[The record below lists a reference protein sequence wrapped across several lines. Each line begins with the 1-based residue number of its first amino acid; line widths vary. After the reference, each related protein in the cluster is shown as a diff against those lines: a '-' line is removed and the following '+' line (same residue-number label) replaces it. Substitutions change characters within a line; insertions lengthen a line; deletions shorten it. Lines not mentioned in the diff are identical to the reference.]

1 MGALSLSFDQSWPAS
16 VLRCE
21 TESGQAQALDH
32 PMIDQP
38 RASFLAS
45 QAFDFWQSGRAEYA
59 VPLYEEALTFADP
72 CHYGLPDYHGEFASL
87 LSGLG
92 RFVEAREQ
100 FELALKACLNQGA
113 SEGSNGVV
121 VARYF
126 LAEHLLSHK
135 EPQLALDTLQP
146 SMLNGIEMEWLLHY
160 SKAFALQALK
170 REEEARAEAMLA
182 LETVRSDEKRKE
194 LAELFA
200 KGQVL

>member
-1 MGALSLSFDQSWPAS
+1 MTTIPA
-16 VLRCE
+16 V
-21 TESGQAQALDH
+21 GQKQALDH

-45 QAFDFWQSGRAEYA
+45 QAFDFWQSGRAEDA

-87 LSGLG
+87 LSGLA
-92 RFVEAREQ
+92 RFMEAREQ

-113 SEGSNGVV
+113 SAGSNRVV

-126 LAEHLLSHK
+126 LAEHLLSHQ

-146 SMLNGIEMEWLLHY
+146 SMLNGVEMEWLLHY

-170 REEEARAEAMLA
+170 REEEAPAEAMLA

>member
-1 MGALSLSFDQSWPAS
+1 MEYLL
-16 VLRCE
+16 
-21 TESGQAQALDH
+21 
-32 PMIDQP
+32 IDQP

-45 QAFDFWQSGRAEYA
+45 QAFDLWQSGRAEDA
-59 VPLYEEALTFADP
+59 VTLYEEALTFADP
-72 CHYGLPDYHGEFASL
+72 CHYGLPEYHGEFASV

-100 FELALKACLNQGA
+100 FELALRAYLNQGA

-126 LAEHLLSHK
+126 LAEHLLGHQ

-146 SMLNGIEMEWLLHY
+146 SMLNGIELEWLLHY
-160 SKAFALQALK
+160 SKAFALQALE
-170 REEEARAEAMLA
+170 RGEEARAEATLA

-194 LAELFA
+194 LADLFA
-200 KGQVL
+200 KSELL